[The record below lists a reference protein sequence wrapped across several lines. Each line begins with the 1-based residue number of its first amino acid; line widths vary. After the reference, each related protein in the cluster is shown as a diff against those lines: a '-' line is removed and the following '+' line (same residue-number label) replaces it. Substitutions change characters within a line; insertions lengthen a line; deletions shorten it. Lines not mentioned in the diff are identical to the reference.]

1 MIWYDL
7 EYYSNRW
14 ILRLEYTALYKY
26 VPDRGVN
33 QQVHDEVN
41 NKHKG
46 DKQVRYNAKLTWL
59 C

>member
-1 MIWYDL
+1 MIW
-7 EYYSNRW
+7 NTTVTA
-14 ILRLEYTALYKY
+14 EYTALYKY

-46 DKQVRYNAKLTWL
+46 DK
-59 C
+59 